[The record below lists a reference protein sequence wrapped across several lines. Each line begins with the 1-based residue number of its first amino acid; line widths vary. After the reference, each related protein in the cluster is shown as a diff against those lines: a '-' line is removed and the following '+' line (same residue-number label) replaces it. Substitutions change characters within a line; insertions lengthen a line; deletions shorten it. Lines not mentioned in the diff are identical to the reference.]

1 MSLWAPPRLLD
12 LAAMSLLRN
21 EDLAMSAL
29 EFLPIELFPPLF
41 MEAFYGSHSKTL
53 KTMVH
58 AWTFVRLPLGGLM
71 ELPHLITL
79 QAVLDGLACPEGVPQ
94 DCRSRKSGRMIGA
107 KEIEES
113 EAVSLLKTKRARQQ
127 VMRCKLRVLDLRNTG
142 QYFWSMWS
150 GYIEHISSSSLTA
163 PVPED
168 RSRTEQ
174 PLAPLEVFVEMS
186 LKEWAMD
193 EFLTYLMRWAGQKK
207 DSIHLCCKK
216 LKIFRMPVE
225 NIMKVLSVV
234 QLDCIQDVEVNQN
247 WHLSSLATF
256 TPLLGQMSNV
266 QRLILS
272 VSEDQEQHA
281 VVQFTSQFLKL
292 HHLQDLC
299 LVSPFFL
306 SGHLDQ
312 MLRCLVSPL
321 DNLAITH
328 CLLTESDLTHLSQC
342 PSISQLKGL
351 DLSGITMADFSP
363 ELLQVLLEQV
373 ADTLQEL
380 DLNQCEIMDS
390 HIEAIL
396 AALNNCSQLRPLSL
410 CGNSLSM
417 AAMEKLLRHTS
428 GLPSLSHEFY
438 PALLESYSSQAV
450 LSKER
455 LAQLRAELLEIL
467 RDLGH
472 PRTIWLNTIFFA
484 SYGYDDYS
492 HLEIIEYNPA

>member
-1 MSLWAPPRLLD
+1 MSIWAPPRLLG
-12 LAAMSLLRN
+12 LAAISLLRN
-21 EDLAMSAL
+21 ENLAMSAL

-58 AWTFVRLPLGGLM
+58 AWPFVHLPLGGLM

-79 QAVLDGLACPEGVPQ
+79 QAVLDGFDVLLAQ
-94 DCRSRKSGRMIGA
+94 
-107 KEIEES
+107 KE
-113 EAVSLLKTKRARQQ
+113 RPR
-127 VMRCKLRVLDLRNTG
+127 RCKLRVFDLRNTG
-142 QYFWSMWS
+142 QNFWNMWS
-150 GYIEHISSSSLTA
+150 GDIEHMSSSSLKA

-168 RSRTEQ
+168 RSRTEK

-193 EFLTYLMRWAGQKK
+193 EFLTYLMRWAEQRK

-216 LKIFRMPVE
+216 LKIFGMPVE

-234 QLDCIQDVEVNQN
+234 QLDCIQDIEVNQN

-272 VSEDQEQHA
+272 VSEEQEQHV

-292 HHLQDLC
+292 HHLRDLC
-299 LVSPFFL
+299 LESPFFL

-321 DNLAITH
+321 DNLAITY

-351 DLSGITMADFSP
+351 DLSGVTLVDFSP

-380 DLNQCEIMDS
+380 DLSQCEIMDS

-396 AALNNCSQLRPLSL
+396 AALNHCSQLRSLSL

-417 AAMEKLLRHTS
+417 VAMEKLLHHTS

-438 PALLESYSSQAV
+438 PAPLENSSQAV
-450 LSKER
+450 LSEER

-472 PRTIWLNTIFFA
+472 PRTIWLNTIFFV
-484 SYGYDDYS
+484 SYGYNDYS

>member
-1 MSLWAPPRLLD
+1 
-12 LAAMSLLRN
+12 
-21 EDLAMSAL
+21 
-29 EFLPIELFPPLF
+29 
-41 MEAFYGSHSKTL
+41 
-53 KTMVH
+53 MVH
-58 AWTFVRLPLGGLM
+58 TWPFVRLPLGGLM

-79 QAVLDGLACPEGVPQ
+79 QAVLDGLDVLLAQKECP
-94 DCRSRKSGRMIGA
+94 R
-107 KEIEES
+107 
-113 EAVSLLKTKRARQQ
+113 
-127 VMRCKLRVLDLRNTG
+127 RCKLWVLDLRNTG
-142 QYFWSMWS
+142 QNFWSMWS
-150 GYIEHISSSSLTA
+150 GYIEHMSSSSLMA

-186 LKEWAMD
+186 LKEWSMD
-193 EFLTYLMRWAGQKK
+193 EFLTYLMMWAEQRK

-216 LKIFRMPVE
+216 LKIFGMPVE
-225 NIMKVLSVV
+225 NTMKVLSVV
-234 QLDCIQDVEVNQN
+234 
-247 WHLSSLATF
+247 
-256 TPLLGQMSNV
+256 
-266 QRLILS
+266 
-272 VSEDQEQHA
+272 
-281 VVQFTSQFLKL
+281 
-292 HHLQDLC
+292 
-299 LVSPFFL
+299 
-306 SGHLDQ
+306 SGE
-312 MLRCLVSPL
+312 PL

-351 DLSGITMADFSP
+351 DLSGIILADFSL

-396 AALNNCSQLRPLSL
+396 PALNHCSQLRSLSL
-410 CGNSLSM
+410 CGNPLSM
-417 AAMEKLLRHTS
+417 AAMEKLLHHTS

-438 PALLESYSSQAV
+438 PAPLETYSSQAV
-450 LSKER
+450 LSEER

-472 PRTIWLNTIFFA
+472 PKTIWLNAIFFS

-492 HLEIIEYNPA
+492 HLEIFEYNPD